1 MGVGETAWGTL
12 LMEEVDGLPG
22 PETLV
27 AVLGLP
33 YWGDVLRAGL
43 LEEES
48 PLVLKTKVALGLLD
62 LDLVLLLRVGVDL
75 LVEGVWWAY
84 LFLPP
89 GSSSLRLINSKG

>member
-33 YWGDVLRAGL
+33 YWGDDLKGGL

-48 PLVLKTKVALGLLD
+48 PLVLKTMVVLGLLD
-62 LDLVLLLRVGVDL
+62 LDLLLLRVGVGL
-75 LVEGVWWAY
+75 RVEGVWWAC

-89 GSSSLRLINSKG
+89 GSSSLRLISN